1 MDNWDYFKENL
12 GVAYGAEGELN
23 KQAEIY
29 AESWEAARDRV
40 AAAAESIYQN
50 LLDDKFFITINN
62 GFADL
67 LTGIGEFVKGI
78 GGAKGVI
85 TMFASVMLSNF
96 AHKIPEAI

>member
-50 LLDDKFFITINN
+50 LLDDKFFINAINN
-62 GFADL
+62 SVCYGLHSKVA
-67 LTGIGEFVKGI
+67 
-78 GGAKGVI
+78 GV
-85 TMFASVMLSNF
+85 TRHTVM
-96 AHKIPEAI
+96 PE